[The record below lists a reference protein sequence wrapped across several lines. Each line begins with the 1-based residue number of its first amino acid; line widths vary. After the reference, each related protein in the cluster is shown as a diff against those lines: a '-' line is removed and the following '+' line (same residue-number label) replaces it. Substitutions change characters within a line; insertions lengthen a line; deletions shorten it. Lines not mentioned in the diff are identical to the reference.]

1 MSTVNSPR
9 CYSFLYLSVKTGE
22 KKEASNYLRS
32 PLEGT
37 EDQVQCERRQEKEA
51 GCRGMKI
58 TLGWTGGGRG
68 EESSCRIIP
77 ECEKVLRGRLAAGGG
92 SHLLNLLQ
100 APLFSLSVL
109 GANS

>member
-1 MSTVNSPR
+1 MLPLLVFKCKKR
-9 CYSFLYLSVKTGE
+9 R
-22 KKEASNYLRS
+22 KEASIYLRS

-37 EDQVQCERRQEKEA
+37 EDQVQRERRQEKEA
-51 GCRGMKI
+51 GCRGMQM
-58 TLGWTGGGRG
+58 TLRLG